1 MYLIFDT
8 ETTGLPRNYNAPI
21 SDTSNWPRVVQIAWQ
36 LHEADGT
43 LVEQKDFLIRPDGFN
58 IPFQSEQIH
67 GISTELASLAGRFRR
82 RIIFIQKSTR
92 KSGFHRWT
100 QCAI

>member
-21 SDTSNWPRVVQIAWQ
+21 SDTSNWPRVVQLAWQ

-67 GISTELASLAGRFRR
+67 GISTE
-82 RIIFIQKSTR
+82 
-92 KSGFHRWT
+92 
-100 QCAI
+100 